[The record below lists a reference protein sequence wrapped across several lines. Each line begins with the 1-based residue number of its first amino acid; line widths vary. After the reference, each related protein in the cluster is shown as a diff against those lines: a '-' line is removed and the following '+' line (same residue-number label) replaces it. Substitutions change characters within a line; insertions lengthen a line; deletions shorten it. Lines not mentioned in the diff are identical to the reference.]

1 MSLLRR
7 LNFSLIPIFL
17 SFFFILIPTGLKL
30 RIAVWAQS
38 FFFFPAKFVKR
49 EVDYLRDLRRERDDL
64 EKELI
69 SLNRQVALMRDSL
82 RKDLEGE
89 MNSLLRAEIVGRD
102 HTLRCFLIIDKGRR
116 DGVIEDQTALVAE
129 GLVGKVLKVGESFSL
144 IETFYSPY
152 LNIAGVNQ
160 RTNEVGVVRLKRRGL
175 KESFLALDYFSPNAD
190 ILVGDTILTSGQ
202 GGIFPKGIKIGYVK
216 NVFPTRDIFLDIIIE
231 PVVNVLR
238 IDGLYLLIQKDKGE
252 RVNERQEM
260 EKLLKELELKIP
272 ELFKMR

>member
-1 MSLLRR
+1 M
-7 LNFSLIPIFL
+7 
-17 SFFFILIPTGLKL
+17 
-30 RIAVWAQS
+30 
-38 FFFFPAKFVKR
+38 KR